1 MLRTRVIAALI
12 FAPALAG
19 LVYLGGLALE
29 IACMIIAILALWEF
43 LELTLGAGQRY
54 AKAFAFVA
62 GILVAASTLGWPYGI
77 PLGTLWPAST
87 LVLMLSVLARPE
99 PIDASIR
106 RTALISLGVAYCA
119 GLIPYLARL
128 RELPDGFAFA
138 FAALFCTWAADTG
151 AYFAGRF
158 LGRHKL
164 YPKISPSKTVEG
176 LVGGLVA
183 AVAAAVAI
191 KVVFHVPIMLVDAVI
206 IGSIAAV
213 FGVAGDLCE
222 SMLKRS
228 VGAKDS
234 STLIPGH
241 GGVLDRFDAVMFVA
255 PAVYLYVDLFVY

>member
-12 FAPALAG
+12 FTPAIAG
-19 LVYLGGLALE
+19 LVLLGGRALE
-29 IACMIIAILALWEF
+29 ITCLVIAMLALWEF
-43 LELTLGAGQRY
+43 LQLTLGSGERY
-54 AKAFAFVA
+54 AKTFAFAAGFVVC
-62 GILVAASTLGWPYGI
+62 ISTLGWPYGV

-87 LVLMLSVLARPE
+87 LVLMLSALARPE
-99 PIDASIR
+99 PIELSIR
-106 RTALISLGVAYCA
+106 RTSLMALGVAYCA
-119 GLIPYLARL
+119 GLVPYLARL
-128 RELPDGFAFA
+128 RNLPEGLGLA

-164 YPKISPSKTVEG
+164 YSKISPSKTVEG
-176 LVGGLVA
+176 LLGGLIA
-183 AVAAAVAI
+183 AVAAALAI
-191 KVVFHVPIMLVDAVI
+191 RAVFHVPITVVDAVA
-206 IGSIAAV
+206 IGSIAAL

-234 STLIPGH
+234 SALIPGH

-255 PAVYLYVDLFVY
+255 PAVYLYVVLFVY

>member
-1 MLRTRVIAALI
+1 VLRTRVLAALI

-19 LVYLGGLALE
+19 IVYLGGLALE
-29 IACMIIAILALWEF
+29 ISCFIIAMLALYEF
-43 LELTLGAGQRY
+43 LELTLGKGLWY
-54 AKAFAFVA
+54 AKAFAFA
-62 GILVAASTLGWPYGI
+62 GGALVCWSILGWPHAI
-77 PLGTLWPAST
+77 ALSMLWPGST
-87 LVLMLSVLARPE
+87 IVIFLAVLARPE
-99 PIDASIR
+99 PIDTSIR
-106 RTALISLGVAYCA
+106 RASFMAFGIAYGA
-119 GLIPYLARL
+119 GLVPFLARL
-128 RELPDGFAFA
+128 RELPDGFALA

-176 LVGGLVA
+176 FVGGLVA

-191 KVVFHVPIMLVDAVI
+191 QVVFHVPITLVDAVA

-234 STLIPGH
+234 SALIPGH